1 MKQINNQKG
10 FTLVEIAIVLVII
23 GLLLGGV
30 LKGQELITNAKVK
43 NMINDFRGVSAAYN
57 AYIDRYKAVPGDDNA
72 AADRFTGAVNG
83 GGNGTI
89 TGVYTAIAAPAN
101 AAESNNFWQHL
112 RMAGLANGIATAGQA
127 LPPTHSLGG
136 FLGVQSQISAAG
148 NQTYGMIGPGVCAG
162 GIPWS
167 IAQSIDT
174 QIDDGNSDTGTVRT
188 GAAGAVNLATTLAVS
203 GVYGPAVAPP
213 AAPGLHTVC
222 MAL

>member
-43 NMINDFRGVSAAYN
+43 NLINDLRGVSAAYN
-57 AYIDRYKAVPGDDNA
+57 AYMDRYRAVPGDDSTA
-72 AADRFTGAVNG
+72 ANKFTGAVNG

-89 TGVYTAIAAPAN
+89 TGLYTAVAAPA
-101 AAESNNFWQHL
+101 AANESNNFWQHV
-112 RMAGLANGIATAGQA
+112 RMAGLANGIATATVA
-127 LPPTHSLGG
+127 NPPTNAVGG
-136 FLGVQSQISAAG
+136 LIGVQSSAAG
-148 NQTYGMIGPGVCAG
+148 VSTYGMTGPVVCAG

-167 IAQSIDT
+167 IAQSIDA
-174 QIDDGNSDTGTVRT
+174 QIDDGSSDTGTVRT
-188 GAAGAVNLATTLAVS
+188 GLAGAVNLATVAAVS
-203 GVYGPAVAPP
+203 GVYGTGIAPP

-222 MAL
+222 MQM